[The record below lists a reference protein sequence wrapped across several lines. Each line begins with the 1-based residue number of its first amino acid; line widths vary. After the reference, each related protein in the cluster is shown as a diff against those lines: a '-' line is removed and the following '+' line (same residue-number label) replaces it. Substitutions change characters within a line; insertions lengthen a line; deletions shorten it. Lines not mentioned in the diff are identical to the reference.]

1 MSHSGFL
8 KLLLVGVLALGGCR
22 VQALYVNGEASAR
35 IVDALT
41 AKPVAQAAVNF
52 CGVKQLTAED
62 GSFHVDAKT
71 DWEWVMVMAGRSPL
85 DTKRPCYV
93 SIVAEGYQPR
103 YWLSAFDVHYD
114 FSVRLLPLSSPL
126 GYKSAERPFS
136 DIPLQV
142 EPSAE
147 EAFIGR

>member
-1 MSHSGFL
+1 MKHSVFFT
-8 KLLLVGVLALGGCR
+8 LLLVGVLALSGCR
-22 VQALYVNGEASAR
+22 VQTLYLNGEASAR
-35 IVDALT
+35 VVDALT
-41 AKPVAQAAVNF
+41 AKPVVQAAVSF

-85 DTKRPCYV
+85 DNKRPCYV

-114 FSVRLLPLSSPL
+114 FPVRLLPLSSSL
-126 GYKSAERPFS
+126 SYKAAEPPFS
-136 DIPLQV
+136 GMPLQV

-147 EAFIGR
+147 ETFIGR